1 MLDPGIVM
9 SGDGEIIILVVRVEL
24 DDDTCCRQRKLFEC
38 ILFRLH
44 MVPFYYNKGVFTIA
58 YVHWKCLIQSYL
70 CQVMAN
76 SPQFLMYAQNLLK
89 TFAVD
94 KENYVECI
102 LYLD

>member
-1 MLDPGIVM
+1 MTLAVDKESFLNAYYLGY
-9 SGDGEIIILVVRVEL
+9 
-24 DDDTCCRQRKLFEC
+24 TWF
-38 ILFRLH
+38 H
-44 MVPFYYNKGVFTIA
+44 FYYNKGVFTIA